1 MTKDIRRWHWTREG
15 IDYVLRASPKGRR
28 LIRVTPACPATY
40 PGLWVVIFNERLRS
54 GPMNLT
60 RAKDCARSFVDDV
73 PAYAA
78 AS

>member
-1 MTKDIRRWHWTREG
+1 MINDIRRWHWTREG
-15 IDYVLRASPKGRR
+15 IDYVLRGSPKGRR
-28 LIRVTPACPATY
+28 LIRVTPACPET

>member
-1 MTKDIRRWHWTREG
+1 MIKDIRRWHWTREG

-28 LIRVTPACPATY
+28 LIRVTPACPET

-54 GPMNLT
+54 GSMNLT